1 MPHNF
6 WGKKMKILPRVTYS
20 LSPTQQSK
28 SSAKIHPETEENA
41 QKCTGENGSRMSQ
54 SHFNGT
60 FVGFWSCS
68 TKLASHY
75 FMHFDSRKEQDHRG
89 IPPSYTGGVLRD
101 HKVEKI
107 LKGSLDSIP
116 SPSVKIQIMD
126 RKVCLRC
133 RGKMLLGVVNKL
145 LNTKMFCLY
154 TFPAHNLNFH

>member
-1 MPHNF
+1 MLQSHFIQLFINLSKFGQNPQLITMDNPLKSYSAI
-6 WGKKMKILPRVTYS
+6 KK
-20 LSPTQQSK
+20 QC
-28 SSAKIHPETEENA
+28 KIHPETEENA

-116 SPSVKIQIMD
+116 SPSPSAKIQIMGG
-126 RKVCLRC
+126 KVCFRC
-133 RGKMLLGVVNKL
+133 KGKTLLAIANQL
-145 LNTKMFCLY
+145 LKTKSLF
-154 TFPAHNLNFH
+154 